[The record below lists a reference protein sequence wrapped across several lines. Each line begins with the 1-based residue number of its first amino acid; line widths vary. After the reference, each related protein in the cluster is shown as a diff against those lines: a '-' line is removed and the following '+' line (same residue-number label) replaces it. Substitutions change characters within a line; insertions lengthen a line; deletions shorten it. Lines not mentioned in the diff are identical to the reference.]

1 MTLPFTNSDETE
13 ESSESLSD
21 EDVDSSIEE
30 DAERGEEADGVEL
43 EAEQDG
49 SKRNFNS
56 DEEDEF

>member
-1 MTLPFTNSDETE
+1 MWLPFINSDETE

-21 EDVDSSIEE
+21 EELNSSIEE
-30 DAERGEEADGVEL
+30 DDEHGEEADGVEL
-43 EAEQDG
+43 EVEQDG

>member
-1 MTLPFTNSDETE
+1 MTLPLTNSDETE

-21 EDVDSSIEE
+21 EDLDSSIEE
-30 DAERGEEADGVEL
+30 DDEHGEEADGVEL
-43 EAEQDG
+43 EVEQDV